1 MKTKIEENAAT
12 IIKVEE
18 IIRSTQE
25 KIKEKYKDQF
35 DINISDINICEVND
49 DLLLDL
55 KNMILENFELR
66 FLNKENSIVMI
77 EDVLQNMKDLNTFL
91 MDAIEGSYEIL
102 KYMNLFLVVFKRA
115 INIIDLSN
123 DNYILEY
130 DFIQK
135 EDLLLLMRYMSE
147 DECLLATEGRIIIK
161 VSGDVIGKLINA
173 FLNSNNI

>member
-1 MKTKIEENAAT
+1 MLAKNEETAAAA
-12 IIKVEE
+12 IKLAE
-18 IIRSTQE
+18 IINSTQC
-25 KIKEKYKDQF
+25 KIREKYKDQF
-35 DINISDINICEVND
+35 NIDINEININEVNY
-49 DLLLDL
+49 DLINDL
-55 KNMILENFELR
+55 KNLILESFELKH
-66 FLNKENSIVMI
+66 LNKENAIIMI

-123 DNYILEY
+123 DNYVLEY

-135 EDLLLLMRYMSE
+135 EDLLLLMRYVSE
-147 DECLLATEGRIIIK
+147 DECILATEGRIVIK
-161 VSGDVIGKLINA
+161 VSGEVIGKLLNA

>member
-1 MKTKIEENAAT
+1 MSTKLEEAANNM
-12 IIKVEE
+12 IKMEE
-18 IIRSTQE
+18 MVSITQN

-35 DINISDINICEVND
+35 DIDINEININEVND
-49 DLLLDL
+49 DLIHDL
-55 KNMILENFELR
+55 KNIVLESFDLKH
-66 FLNKENSIVMI
+66 LNKENSLIMI

-91 MDAIEGSYEIL
+91 MDAIEGTYEIL

-135 EDLLLLMRYMSE
+135 EDLMLLMRYVSE
-147 DECLLATEGRIIIK
+147 DECLMATEGRIIIK

>member
-1 MKTKIEENAAT
+1 MSTKLEEAAT
-12 IIKVEE
+12 NMIKMEE
-18 IIRSTQE
+18 LVSTTQN

-35 DINISDINICEVND
+35 DIDINQININEVND
-49 DLLLDL
+49 DLIHDL
-55 KNMILENFELR
+55 KNIVLENFNLKH
-66 FLNKENSIVMI
+66 LSKENSLIMI

-91 MDAIEGSYEIL
+91 MDAIEGTYEIL

-135 EDLLLLMRYMSE
+135 DDLMLLMRYVSE
-147 DECLLATEGRIIIK
+147 DECLMATDGRIVIK

>member
-1 MKTKIEENAAT
+1 
-12 IIKVEE
+12 
-18 IIRSTQE
+18 
-25 KIKEKYKDQF
+25 
-35 DINISDINICEVND
+35 
-49 DLLLDL
+49 
-55 KNMILENFELR
+55 
-66 FLNKENSIVMI
+66 
-77 EDVLQNMKDLNTFL
+77 MKDLNTFL
-91 MDAIEGSYEIL
+91 MDAIEGTYEIL

-135 EDLLLLMRYMSE
+135 EDLMLLMRYVSE
-147 DECLLATEGRIIIK
+147 DECLMATEGRIIIK

>member
-1 MKTKIEENAAT
+1 MSTKLEEAAT
-12 IIKVEE
+12 NMIKMEE
-18 IIRSTQE
+18 MVSTTQN

-35 DINISDINICEVND
+35 DIDINEININEVND
-49 DLLLDL
+49 DLIHDL
-55 KNMILENFELR
+55 KNIVLESFDLKH
-66 FLNKENSIVMI
+66 LNKENSLIMI

-91 MDAIEGSYEIL
+91 MDAIEGTYEIL

-135 EDLLLLMRYMSE
+135 EDLMLLMRYVSE
-147 DECLLATEGRIIIK
+147 DECLMATEGRIIIK

>member
-18 IIRSTQE
+18 IIRLTQD

-35 DINISDINICEVND
+35 DLNISDINICDVND

>member
-1 MKTKIEENAAT
+1 MNTELEEAAANMIKMKEMITT
-12 IIKVEE
+12 
-18 IIRSTQE
+18 TQN

-35 DINISDINICEVND
+35 DININEININEVND
-49 DLLLDL
+49 DLIHDL
-55 KNMILENFELR
+55 KNIVLESFDLKH
-66 FLNKENSIVMI
+66 LNKENSLIMI

-91 MDAIEGSYEIL
+91 MDAIEGIYEIL
-102 KYMNLFLVVFKRA
+102 KYMDLFLVVFKRA

-135 EDLLLLMRYMSE
+135 DDLMLLMRYVSG
-147 DECLLATEGRIIIK
+147 DEYLMATDGRIVIK

>member
-1 MKTKIEENAAT
+1 MSTKLEEVAT
-12 IIKVEE
+12 NMIKMEE
-18 IIRSTQE
+18 LVITTQN

-35 DINISDINICEVND
+35 DINITDININEVNY
-49 DLLLDL
+49 DLIHDL
-55 KNMILENFELR
+55 KNIVLENFELNH
-66 FLNKENSIVMI
+66 LTKENSLIMI

-91 MDAIEGSYEIL
+91 MDAIEGIYEIL
-102 KYMNLFLVVFKRA
+102 KYMNLFLIVFKRA
-115 INIIDLSN
+115 INIVDLSN

-135 EDLLLLMRYMSE
+135 DDLMLLMRYVSE
-147 DECLLATEGRIIIK
+147 DECLMATGGKIVIK

>member
-1 MKTKIEENAAT
+1 MSTKLEEAAT
-12 IIKVEE
+12 NMIKMEE
-18 IIRSTQE
+18 LVSTTQN

-35 DINISDINICEVND
+35 DIDINEININEVND
-49 DLLLDL
+49 GLIHDL
-55 KNMILENFELR
+55 KNIVLENFNLKH
-66 FLNKENSIVMI
+66 LSKENSLIMI

-91 MDAIEGSYEIL
+91 MDAIEGTYEIL

-135 EDLLLLMRYMSE
+135 EDLMLLMRYVSE
-147 DECLLATEGRIIIK
+147 DECLMATEGRIIIK

>member
-1 MKTKIEENAAT
+1 MSTKLEEAANNM
-12 IIKVEE
+12 IKMEE
-18 IIRSTQE
+18 MVSITQN

-35 DINISDINICEVND
+35 DIDINEININEVND
-49 DLLLDL
+49 DLIHDL
-55 KNMILENFELR
+55 KNIVLESFDLKH
-66 FLNKENSIVMI
+66 LNKENSLIMI

-91 MDAIEGSYEIL
+91 MDAIEGTYEIL

-135 EDLLLLMRYMSE
+135 EDLMLLMRYVSE
-147 DECLLATEGRIIIK
+147 DECLMATEGRTIIK

>member
-1 MKTKIEENAAT
+1 MSTKLEEAANNM
-12 IIKVEE
+12 IKMEE
-18 IIRSTQE
+18 LVSTTQN

-35 DINISDINICEVND
+35 DIDINEININEVND
-49 DLLLDL
+49 DLIHEL
-55 KNMILENFELR
+55 KNIVLENFDLKH
-66 FLNKENSIVMI
+66 LSKENSLIMI

-91 MDAIEGSYEIL
+91 MDAIEGTYEIL

-135 EDLLLLMRYMSE
+135 DDLMLLMRYVSE
-147 DECLLATEGRIIIK
+147 DECLMATDGRIVIK

>member
-1 MKTKIEENAAT
+1 MSTKLEEAANNM
-12 IIKVEE
+12 IKMEE
-18 IIRSTQE
+18 MVSTTQN

-35 DINISDINICEVND
+35 DIDINEININEVND
-49 DLLLDL
+49 DLIHDL
-55 KNMILENFELR
+55 KNIVLESFDLKH
-66 FLNKENSIVMI
+66 LSKENSLIMI

-91 MDAIEGSYEIL
+91 MDAIEGTYEIL

-135 EDLLLLMRYMSE
+135 DDLMLLMRYVSE
-147 DECLLATEGRIIIK
+147 DEYLMATEGRIIIK

>member
-1 MKTKIEENAAT
+1 MSTKLEEAAT
-12 IIKVEE
+12 NMIKMEE
-18 IIRSTQE
+18 LVSTTQN

-35 DINISDINICEVND
+35 DIDINEININEVND
-49 DLLLDL
+49 DLIHDL
-55 KNMILENFELR
+55 KNIVLENFNLKH
-66 FLNKENSIVMI
+66 LSKENSLIMI

-91 MDAIEGSYEIL
+91 MDAIEGTYEIL

-135 EDLLLLMRYMSE
+135 DDLMLLMRYVSE
-147 DECLLATEGRIIIK
+147 DECLMATDGRIVIK